1 MVSRETWRTDCDC
14 SSRRSRS
21 WHQNSKSSG
30 GAAGLSWLLKLSSA
44 PPSSALSRA
53 CRVKARPP
61 PVTSASPPR
70 TVTVVRLR
78 SPSTKKRFRKGHR
91 KLAGGVDRAK
101 KYVADGMP
109 GLLPAIPGIHHGGD
123 PADPPGHGHGRAGGD

>member
-53 CRVKARPP
+53 GRRGEGAPSSGDFGIAAADGDGGQVAIAIDEKA
-61 PVTSASPPR
+61 VFAGTQQ
-70 TVTVVRLR
+70 
-78 SPSTKKRFRKGHR
+78 GD
-91 KLAGGVDRAK
+91 GGVGSIHLKALAFAERAQ
-101 KYVADGMP
+101 ADMEG
-109 GLLPAIPGIHHGGD
+109 A
-123 PADPPGHGHGRAGGD
+123 AGK